1 MTSGPPA
8 AVPRAPRLLFTAGL
22 LSEVE
27 LGPPVDSVV
36 RVGWTRQTSGSV
48 TGCAQGGA
56 YLPSPTF
63 PRGAPPADGRTMPGC
78 LLSPAMV
85 PEMGL
90 PPPLANTFWGES
102 REIEAA
108 LPPHARAGLGS
119 RLPGEASTGL
129 TPSVLGQLLGVACL
143 GLQNSRALGLEGSE
157 EAPLRAFCRGW
168 FCSRGRGSRP
178 DPPGPHM
185 MRHTGP
191 GMFWAAGPPLPWVLC
206 YLVWETPAQHPDP
219 FQLHF
224 LLRLDNSKRCWKL

>member
-1 MTSGPPA
+1 MPPGFFLQLGFCPRWSWAHRSTLWLGWGGPARPQA
-8 AVPRAPRLLFTAGL
+8 LSRAVR
-22 LSEVE
+22 
-27 LGPPVDSVV
+27 
-36 RVGWTRQTSGSV
+36 RVGLTSHLPHSHEGRHPLM
-48 TGCAQGGA
+48 GAQCQA
-56 YLPSPTF
+56 VFSP
-63 PRGAPPADGRTMPGC
+63 PRWC
-78 LLSPAMV
+78 LRWVS
-85 PEMGL
+85 
-90 PPPLANTFWGES
+90 PPPFANTFWGES